1 MKETSYFGNRLKEE
15 RKKLGYTQAEIA
27 EKCGVSTRTW
37 GDYERGNYFP
47 RNENLVA
54 IEKAGIDITYVM
66 HGTRHVKLGAAMQEL
81 PKLGE
86 MMNELLGRSPALD
99 AEEQELLA
107 LFRQASELG
116 RAVIMSAA
124 RGAEKKEAASAADQV
139 A

>member
-1 MKETSYFGNRLKEE
+1 MSINVRL
-15 RKKLGYTQAEIA
+15 RKILDYKNMNIKDFSSCTNLAYRTAQNYLSGDRKPDADGLSKISTHLGINLNWLLTGVGSPFIGEAA
-27 EKCGVSTRTW
+27 EKPSETLPSG
-37 GDYERGNYFP
+37 
-47 RNENLVA
+47 
-54 IEKAGIDITYVM
+54 
-66 HGTRHVKLGAAMQEL
+66 LG
-81 PKLGE
+81 
-86 MMNELLGRSPALD
+86 

>member
-1 MKETSYFGNRLKEE
+1 MSINVRLRKILDYKNMNIKDFSSCTNLAYRTAQNYLSGDRKPDADGLSKISTHLGINLNWLLTGVGSPFIGEAAENPSETLPSG
-15 RKKLGYTQAEIA
+15 LG
-27 EKCGVSTRTW
+27 
-37 GDYERGNYFP
+37 
-47 RNENLVA
+47 
-54 IEKAGIDITYVM
+54 
-66 HGTRHVKLGAAMQEL
+66 
-81 PKLGE
+81 
-86 MMNELLGRSPALD
+86 